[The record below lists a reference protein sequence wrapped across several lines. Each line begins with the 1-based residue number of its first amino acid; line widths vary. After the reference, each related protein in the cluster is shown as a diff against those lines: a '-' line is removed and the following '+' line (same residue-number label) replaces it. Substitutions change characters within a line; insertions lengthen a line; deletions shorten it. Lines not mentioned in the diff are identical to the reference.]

1 MSSAG
6 SRTSDVAMNRPIT
19 IMSAAAGSL
28 ALDAQNPWPGLAS
41 YDEASS
47 AFFHGREADAA
58 ELVRLIKLSP
68 FVTFYGKSGLGKSSV
83 LQAGVFPVLREAHFL
98 PVHLRLDYAAQT
110 PLMEQASLRLRQE
123 IDASGADAPEREPGE
138 TLWAYL
144 QRRDTPIW
152 GADNFPLTPV
162 LVFDQFEEVFSLGG
176 SVAHVQRLLEEM
188 ADFAADRLP
197 HELTDDRDVVRRLN
211 LQTQQYHV
219 VLAFRSDFLAEVAG
233 WVKRSNLP
241 RHESLHLMPM
251 PRDNAVKAVARV
263 GAAVLEPGVAEQI
276 VDFLLQREVKGDGAG
291 PVGGAQPQVQAEQS
305 SGPALVSPLG
315 GDVEP
320 ALLSL
325 CCYQLNRNRKRKG
338 LVKIDAELLR
348 TFGASILADFYQE
361 AVKNMPPRV
370 PRFIE
375 ENLILGDRY
384 RNPYPREVAI
394 SSGGLTED
402 ELHQL
407 TKNRLLRIDPQGD
420 ELRIELIHD
429 RLVGVVRESRDAR
442 RAHEAQEAERAAVQ
456 KQQREA
462 LEKLERERAA
472 AETKQREAL
481 EKLEREREAAEQRI
495 QLERERERAQA
506 AERERARVARWR
518 NGLMVAAT
526 AMVFA
531 IAGLV
536 VQSMRASR
544 ANAELADIV
553 ETLTD
558 TRNSLNDNLKAAK
571 EDGEEARKELAEVKT
586 RMATLELDLAKLDA
600 AKNVAAPAVAAARVR
615 DAEEQVQQQ
624 AAKVQAYEASRQSVG
639 RQPTYTVQGW
649 RLASNGCGKG
659 AVSVSGQATFIVTSG
674 GNTVEIR
681 EVFNGQGD
689 GFKVS
694 IDTKASLPAKN
705 PGCYEL
711 PTVGNWSSADRRF
724 KTQGVDRVCV
734 NGDGAPVSATISRI
748 RTDCGY

>member
-1 MSSAG
+1 M
-6 SRTSDVAMNRPIT
+6 
-19 IMSAAAGSL
+19 
-28 ALDAQNPWPGLAS
+28 
-41 YDEASS
+41 
-47 AFFHGREADAA
+47 
-58 ELVRLIKLSP
+58 RLIKLSP

-98 PVHLRLDYAAQT
+98 PVHLRLDYAAQV
-110 PLMEQASLRLRQE
+110 PLMEQAWLRLRQE

-162 LVFDQFEEVFSLGG
+162 LVFDQFEEVFSRGG
-176 SVAHVQRLLEEM
+176 SAAHVQRLLEEM

-241 RHESLHLMPM
+241 RHESLNLMPM

-291 PVGGAQPQVQAEQS
+291 PVGGVQLQPQMQAEQA

-472 AETKQREAL
+472 AETQQREAL

-518 NGLMVAAT
+518 NGLLVAAT

-536 VQSMRASR
+536 VQSNRASR
-544 ANAELADIV
+544 ANDALTAERKALTLANADLEGTVRQKDADLAAAQQDAGELLKAKTQIAQLELA
-553 ETLTD
+553 
-558 TRNSLNDNLKAAK
+558 
-571 EDGEEARKELAEVKT
+571 
-586 RMATLELDLAKLDA
+586 LAKADA
-600 AKNVAAPAVAAARVR
+600 AKSASAASANASAVSANARVVE
-615 DAEEQVQQQ
+615 AQAQVQQQ
-624 AAKVQAYEASRQSVG
+624 AEQSRVYEASRQTLG
-639 RQPTYTVQGW
+639 NQPTYTVQGW

-659 AVSVSGQATFIVTSG
+659 AASVSGPATFIVMPIDG
-674 GNTVEIR
+674 KVEIR
-681 EVFNGQGD
+681 EVFNGRGD
-689 GFKVS
+689 GFTVL
-694 IDTKASLPAKN
+694 IDSKTTLPAKN

>member
-1 MSSAG
+1 
-6 SRTSDVAMNRPIT
+6 MNTVEGTVRPVTVIPAT
-19 IMSAAAGSL
+19 AGSL
-28 ALDAQNPWPGLAS
+28 ALDEQNPWPGLAS

-83 LQAGVFPVLREAHFL
+83 LQAGVFPALRDAHFL
-98 PVHLRLDYAAQT
+98 PVHLRLDYAAQV
-110 PLMEQASLRLRQE
+110 PLMEQAALRLRQE
-123 IDASGADAPEREPGE
+123 IAASNADAAEPEPGE

-162 LVFDQFEEVFSLGG
+162 LVFDQFEEMFSRGG
-176 SVAHVQRLLEEM
+176 SAAHVQGLLEQM

-251 PRDNAVKAVARV
+251 PRENAVKAVARV
-263 GAAVLEPGVAEQI
+263 GEAVLEPGVAGQI
-276 VDFLLQREVKGDGAG
+276 VDFLLQREVSGDGAA
-291 PVGGAQPQVQAEQS
+291 PVV
-305 SGPALVSPLG
+305 VSPLG

-325 CCYQLNRNRKRKG
+325 CCYQLNRARKRKG
-338 LVKIDAELLR
+338 LAKIDAELLR
-348 TFGASILADFYQE
+348 TFGASILADFYRE
-361 AVKNMPPRV
+361 AVKDMPPRV

-394 SSGGLTED
+394 KSGGLTVD

-442 RAHEAQEAERAAVQ
+442 HAHEAREAERAAAQ

-462 LEKLERERAA
+462 LEKVERERAA
-472 AETKQREAL
+472 VQQQQHEAL
-481 EKLEREREAAEQRI
+481 EKLEREREAAEQRV
-495 QLERERERAQA
+495 QLERERERAEQND
-506 AERERARVARWR
+506 RERARVARWR
-518 NGLMVAAT
+518 NGLLVALLAT
-526 AMVFA
+526 VAA

-536 VQSMRASR
+536 VQSNSARR
-544 ANAELADIV
+544 ANAELSVQSNLRNVANAQLK
-553 ETLTD
+553 ETV
-558 TRNSLNDNLKAAK
+558 DNLNERLDAETKRADDALEQLEAVRTRWANAK
-571 EDGEEARKELAEVKT
+571 
-586 RMATLELDLAKLDA
+586 LDLAKAQDEKSAGSAATAA
-600 AKNVAAPAVAAARVR
+600 AKAALVGAR
-615 DAEEQVQQQ
+615 ELVQQQ
-624 AAKVQAYEASRQSVG
+624 AAKNQAYEASRQALGS
-639 RQPTYTVQGW
+639 QPTYTVQGW
-649 RLASNGCGKG
+649 RLASNGCNKG
-659 AVSVSGQATFIVTSG
+659 PVSVSGPATFVVMP
-674 GNTVEIR
+674 GNGNVDVR
-681 EVFNGQGD
+681 EVFNGSGD
-689 GFKVS
+689 KFTVT
-694 IDTKASLPAKN
+694 IDAKATRPTTKT
-705 PGCYEL
+705 GCYDVETEGDWRG
-711 PTVGNWSSADRRF
+711 PEGRRF
-724 KTQGVDRVCV
+724 KTEGVDRVCV
-734 NGDGAPVSATISRI
+734 NADGKPVSATILRI